1 MTPQWRKSSWTGG
14 ADDSACV
21 EVARLSGVSWI
32 RDAKTPGAGH
42 RAPTS
47 TEPAAPPQSERGDL
61 DS

>member
-32 RDAKTPGAGH
+32 RDAKTPEAGH
-42 RAPTS
+42 RPPVR
-47 TEPAAPPQSERGDL
+47 TEPAVLAQSDL
-61 DS
+61 DR

>member
-32 RDAKTPGAGH
+32 RDAKVSGVGH
-42 RAPTS
+42 RAATH
-47 TEPAAPPQSERGDL
+47 TEPAAPTQSEGGDV
-61 DS
+61 DR